1 MRLWS
6 LHPKYLDAKGLLG
19 LWRES
24 LLAQKVLLG
33 ETRGYRN
40 HPQLTRFK
48 ITKDP
53 LLYIGTYL
61 YYIYLEGRSRGYKFN
76 ESKILKYDLNIER
89 LPVTDGQVRYEFNH
103 LLGKLRVRD
112 YRKYEEVKDVENI
125 EVHPIFYIIPGDV
138 EEWEKNKDS

>member
-1 MRLWS
+1 M
-6 LHPKYLDAKGLLG
+6 G

-138 EEWEKNKDS
+138 EEWEKNKGS